1 MRIAVIACDMIKLEI
16 ERLIEADPDITE
28 VVYLEAALHIYP
40 EKMRDAI
47 VEQIEALEGRVDAV
61 FLGYGYCQSLKDI
74 EHLVRV
80 PTVLPPYDDCIQFML
95 TPQRYAAE
103 IEREVGTWFMSPGWA
118 EVGAHM
124 VIKELKLDRAAK
136 YGRDPMEMAK
146 RLFTH
151 YRRGLFFN
159 TGLARSEVAPYRE
172 KAVAFCDDFGLIFEE
187 AEVPGS
193 PILREQ
199 LERCKRLAASASRRA
214 RKVSGGGSPK
224 PF

>member
-1 MRIAVIACDMIKLEI
+1 MRIGVIACDMIKHEI
-16 ERLIEADPDITE
+16 ARIVENDPDITE

-47 VEQIEALEGRVDAV
+47 VEQINALEGKVDAV

-74 EHLVRV
+74 EKLVNV
-80 PTVLPPYDDCIQFML
+80 PTVLPPYDDCIMFML
-95 TPQRYAAE
+95 TPERYSEE
-103 IEREVGTWFMSPGWA
+103 IRKEVGTWFMSPGWA

-159 TGLARSEVAPYRE
+159 TGMASDELAPFRE
-172 KAVAFCDDFGLIFEE
+172 KAQQFCSDFSLEFEE
-187 AEVPGS
+187 TEVADS
-193 PILREQ
+193 PILREE
-199 LERCKRLAASASRRA
+199 LERCKRLAVRSAGT
-214 RKVSGGGSPK
+214 VT
-224 PF
+224 